1 MVSIAEPINYRIFE
15 RKRHLEEGT
24 SGPTPSMP
32 WSQCRTKTKQRKNFS
47 LNSLFQADS
56 VLERII
62 YIYIYIYVYIF
73 SRCGGFNPKIV
84 LASVSAIWSKKLLSR
99 KFLSGY
105 YFKIFDTQNF
115 FWEILSQENH
125 FWSLQ
130 KTKNK
135 TKATVLAFFLFFFP
149 RIFFSSIL
157 FYEIILLFLVHWPE
171 HGRTT
176 RLT

>member
-1 MVSIAEPINYRIFE
+1 MISVSNKNQAKKEFFIKFFV
-15 RKRHLEEGT
+15 
-24 SGPTPSMP
+24 SGRFCA
-32 WSQCRTKTKQRKNFS
+32 WEN
-47 LNSLFQADS
+47 
-56 VLERII
+56 
-62 YIYIYIYVYIF
+62 YIYLYVYIF